1 MWGSRCTFKSAVSCG
16 GRLAETRTLKAS
28 EEASPMSKRGLHA
41 KEQPM
46 ETVFGMSSELQG
58 G

>member
-1 MWGSRCTFKSAVSCG
+1 MWGSRCNFKSDVGCG
-16 GRLAETRTLKAS
+16 GRLTETMTLDAS

-41 KEQPM
+41 EEQPM
-46 ETVFGMSSELQG
+46 ERVFGMSSELQG